1 MKFYDSLGLPNPD
14 RVRIALAEK
23 GVLDQVEII
32 QVNLWEGEH
41 CTAAFK
47 AKNPSVTVPLL
58 ELDNGTALSE
68 TTAITEY
75 IDHTFDG
82 IPLTGRGA

>member
-14 RVRIALAEK
+14 RVRIALNEK

-41 CTAAFK
+41 RTAEFK
-47 AKNPSVTVPLL
+47 AKNPSVTIPLL
-58 ELDNGTALSE
+58 ELDNGWRFLKQRRLPNIS
-68 TTAITEY
+68 I
-75 IDHTFDG
+75 I
-82 IPLTGRGA
+82 LLRGFH

>member
-1 MKFYDSLGLPNPD
+1 MKFYDSIGLPNPD

-41 CTAAFK
+41 RTAAFK
-47 AKNPSVTVPLL
+47 AINPSVTVPCSNSTMVLR
-58 ELDNGTALSE
+58 
-68 TTAITEY
+68 
-75 IDHTFDG
+75 FPR
-82 IPLTGRGA
+82 PLRSQNI